1 MKNYPTSSSM
11 FSLSSSPLFH
21 TSGTI
26 TATTATP
33 ATAAVATFDSSP
45 STLNNA
51 SSLSMMSKKN
61 YAIPSSSSMILPLS
75 LSSPVFPTSK
85 NTIAF
90 SNCTAIATAIAI
102 ATETTATDDSDSD
115 TATDDKWGIES
126 ESIRKKTYRLGA
138 LEEVFIEQE
147 EQYLGDYYNDEAIAH
162 AYYSVSNECQL
173 HAERIAIQDRKD
185 IEEYIYEGLY
195 ETI

>member
-1 MKNYPTSSSM
+1 MRG
-11 FSLSSSPLFH
+11 L
-21 TSGTI
+21 
-26 TATTATP
+26 
-33 ATAAVATFDSSP
+33 
-45 STLNNA
+45 
-51 SSLSMMSKKN
+51 
-61 YAIPSSSSMILPLS
+61 
-75 LSSPVFPTSK
+75 
-85 NTIAF
+85 
-90 SNCTAIATAIAI
+90 
-102 ATETTATDDSDSD
+102 E
-115 TATDDKWGIES
+115 WGIES

-147 EQYLGDYYNDEAIAH
+147 EQYLGDYYNDEAIAY